1 MGSRLIDSLATT
13 DALADVFSDASVLS
27 AMIAFEAGLARA
39 EAAHG
44 VVPAAVADAIAR
56 TAMPERFDAAALAR
70 EARASA
76 TPAIAFVAALRAMVA
91 EVDPAAARFVHWG
104 ATSQDLVDTAM
115 VLCLDRARRVLAP
128 DHNRLL
134 GGLRA
139 LSEAH
144 RATVMPGRTLLQP
157 APPITFG
164 LKTAGWAASVARAG
178 ADLAAAF
185 AGARQL
191 QFGGASGTLAMLG
204 AAAGPVEATL
214 ASTLNLARPA
224 GPWHTHRDRLAAL
237 VSALGVY
244 TAALGKI
251 ATDVA
256 LLVQAEVAEAEEP
269 GGGSSTMPQK
279 RNPSGATIVIAAA
292 TRTPALVAAYLSG
305 AVQAHERAAGGW
317 QAEAPTLAAIV
328 QACGSALSACADM
341 IAGLTVHPDRMLAHL
356 AGPHTVV
363 FAERLSALLTPHM
376 ERERATRLVRE
387 AVAMTASSGRPLR
400 EVVAEVPEI
409 VSALPPE
416 SLARIDAPEAYLG
429 EAESFRRRLLAEA
442 AADWEV

>member
-1 MGSRLIDSLATT
+1 
-13 DALADVFSDASVLS
+13 
-27 AMIAFEAGLARA
+27 
-39 EAAHG
+39 
-44 VVPAAVADAIAR
+44 
-56 TAMPERFDAAALAR
+56 
-70 EARASA
+70 
-76 TPAIAFVAALRAMVA
+76 
-91 EVDPAAARFVHWG
+91 
-104 ATSQDLVDTAM
+104 
-115 VLCLDRARRVLAP
+115 
-128 DHNRLL
+128 
-134 GGLRA
+134 
-139 LSEAH
+139 
-144 RATVMPGRTLLQP
+144 
-157 APPITFG
+157 
-164 LKTAGWAASVARAG
+164 
-178 ADLAAAF
+178 
-185 AGARQL
+185 
-191 QFGGASGTLAMLG
+191 
-204 AAAGPVEATL
+204 
-214 ASTLNLARPA
+214 
-224 GPWHTHRDRLAAL
+224 
-237 VSALGVY
+237 
-244 TAALGKI
+244 
-251 ATDVA
+251 
-256 LLVQAEVAEAEEP
+256 
-269 GGGSSTMPQK
+269 MPQK

>member
-27 AMIAFEAGLARA
+27 MMLAFEVGLARA

-44 VVPAAVADAIAR
+44 VVPAAVPDALAR
-56 TAMPERFDAAALAR
+56 VTVDRFDAARLAR

-76 TPAIAFVAALRAMVA
+76 TPAIAFVAALRAEVA
-91 EVDPAAARFVHWG
+91 AIDEDAARFAHWG
-104 ATSQDLVDTAM
+104 ATSQDLIDTAL
-115 VLCLDRARRVLAP
+115 VLCLQRARRVLAS

-134 GGLRA
+134 RGLRA

-164 LKTAGWAASVARAG
+164 LKTAGWAGGVARAG
-178 ADLAAAF
+178 TDVAAAF
-185 AGARQL
+185 TGALQL

-204 AAAGPVEATL
+204 ASAEPVEATL

-251 ATDVA
+251 AIDVA
-256 LLVQAEVAEAEEP
+256 LLMQTEVAEAEEP
-269 GGGSSTMPQK
+269 GGGSSTMPHK
-279 RNPSGATIVIAAA
+279 RNPSGSAVVIAAA
-292 TRTPALVAAYLSG
+292 TRTPGLVASYLSS
-305 AVQAHERAAGGW
+305 ALQAHERAAGGW
-317 QAEAPTLAAIV
+317 QAEAPVIAAVV
-328 QACGSALSACADM
+328 QTCGSALSACADVV
-341 IAGLTVHPDRMLAHL
+341 AGLSVHADRMRAHL
-356 AGPHTVV
+356 SGAYSVV
-363 FAERLSALLTPHM
+363 FAERLAALM
-376 ERERATRLVRE
+376 AGRVGRDRASRLVRD
-387 AVAMTASSGRPLR
+387 AVAETTASARPLR
-400 EVVAEVPEI
+400 AVVADMPEI
-409 VSALPPE
+409 VSILAPE
-416 SLARIDAPEAYLG
+416 ELATIDEPEAYLG
-429 EAESFRRRLLAEA
+429 AAESFRQRLLAEA
-442 AADWEV
+442 AADWEL